1 MLFATGIPREVAK
14 FSMIR
19 QREIM
24 EYQNKKMVCKIIPTM
39 TSPFDRKAFVIM
51 YALVLRRTV
60 LTY

>member
-24 EYQNKKMVCKIIPTM
+24 EYQNKKMVCKIIPM
-39 TSPFDRKAFVIM
+39 
-51 YALVLRRTV
+51 
-60 LTY
+60 

>member
-24 EYQNKKMVCKIIPTM
+24 EYQNKKNGMQNN
-39 TSPFDRKAFVIM
+39 SYVI
-51 YALVLRRTV
+51 
-60 LTY
+60 